1 MFDCRISYMKQ
12 PCTGTGAFATSE
24 LRLCLHVQW
33 LSMNNCRDKKNL
45 LKRFTPLPT
54 SYSALKNKCS
64 FQEKK
69 KKVRRCCGP
78 AKCHFILTATLTH
91 EISPYQLTLE
101 TFSRWSLFS
110 LLQTV

>member
-69 KKVRRCCGP
+69 KEGKKVLWTCKMSFHTDCNSN
-78 AKCHFILTATLTH
+78 T
-91 EISPYQLTLE
+91 
-101 TFSRWSLFS
+101 
-110 LLQTV
+110 